1 MTTKK
6 NNKDSGRRSTK
17 KMRVPAPVLAEN
29 LGVNVKPIVSR
40 AKKMELDVQVEWYPE
55 KKCRTN
61 FIYGTEKQLQELKE
75 LCKGITVRGE
85 GKGKAPAAK
94 LEDPKKGEI
103 SIEDARVIYGMS
115 ASGFKKKINRNKI
128 VTAKRAVLMEAE
140 IKKGQHKGHTI
151 EQSYGVLHINEKE
164 MYKVLG
170 EPTNKKNTLDK
181 KGLLAILGS

>member
-6 NNKDSGRRSTK
+6 NTKENGGKRSTK
-17 KMRVPAPVLAEN
+17 KMRVPAPILAEN

-40 AKKMELDVQVEWYPE
+40 AKKMELNVQIEWYPE

-61 FIYGTEKQLQELKE
+61 FIYGTEKQLKELKE

-85 GKGKAPAAK
+85 GKGKPAAK

-103 SIEDARVIYGMS
+103 SIGAASAIYGMS
-115 ASGFKKKINRNKI
+115 VSGFKKKIHEKVHTN
-128 VTAKRAVLMEAE
+128 KRAVLVEAE
-140 IKKGQHKGHTI
+140 IKKGPHKGHTI
-151 EQSYGVLHINEKE
+151 EQNYGVLHLNEKE

-170 EPTNKKNTLDK
+170 EPASKKNTLDK
-181 KGLLAILGS
+181 KGLSAILG